1 MEERN
6 EQTQHIHGSI
16 YCNKNLFRLVL
27 FFSSAEA
34 FLWLQSG
41 HDTGV
46 NEAACSAGYTLG
58 APVLGGMFSSLVSK
72 ASSAGGMRSCVLPK
86 LTCGFMGA
94 SRIGCIM
101 NGSRACG
108 ADGSYTFVLPLVGC

>member
-1 MEERN
+1 MRR
-6 EQTQHIHGSI
+6 G
-16 YCNKNLFRLVL
+16 YLRYRLVL

-58 APVLGGMFSSLVSK
+58 AAVLGVYVFVFGGQRRPVLV
-72 ASSAGGMRSCVLPK
+72 A
-86 LTCGFMGA
+86 
-94 SRIGCIM
+94 
-101 NGSRACG
+101 
-108 ADGSYTFVLPLVGC
+108 

>member
-1 MEERN
+1 MRR
-6 EQTQHIHGSI
+6 G
-16 YCNKNLFRLVL
+16 YLRYRLVL

-46 NEAACSAGYTLG
+46 NEAAFLLDILWCTGAGCVCFRLWW
-58 APVLGGMFSSLVSK
+58 SK
-72 ASSAGGMRSCVLPK
+72 ASSAGGMSLSLFVVSPK